1 MPRKIRLAFQ
11 LAPLNSSP
19 VATRIVYMRITFF
32 YTHVTSLYPD
42 AGAAYEACSKFRLG
56 ARDHEREAQREKERE
71 REKRTN
77 LGNFCMLD
85 RSHRGICMPP
95 SLARTGVGE
104 LTALQLGWRERRE
117 TWTCNETKFCT
128 NYSRESG
135 NEGGERGRHGRWSSP
150 VLYEPSSFLEIDFS
164 WQLRHGL
171 PHVFS
176 RLSRRKVSF
185 MSRSRWISRK
195 GCKSNNENV
204 RTCLCWYT
212 AIICTYVLPVKSQFE
227 SCAVS
232 RARKIYENSSRNFL
246 IQTKLTSLSLSLSP
260 SLNILFYALRRE
272 RKKGIVSKIVL
283 NRSFLSL
290 FIPFKRNKNCEWSTG
305 VEGFHMKSS
314 NRPIFLRVW
323 TRKWG
328 EKGKKEGGGRWLRDI

>member
-42 AGAAYEACSKFRLG
+42 AGAAYEARSKSKLG
-56 ARDHEREAQREKERE
+56 ARDHERGAQRERERE

-246 IQTKLTSLSLSLSP
+246 IQTKLTSLSLSFSLSE
-260 SLNILFYALRRE
+260 Y
-272 RKKGIVSKIVL
+272 
-283 NRSFLSL
+283 SFLR
-290 FIPFKRNKNCEWSTG
+290 FT
-305 VEGFHMKSS
+305 
-314 NRPIFLRVW
+314 
-323 TRKWG
+323 
-328 EKGKKEGGGRWLRDI
+328 